1 MRTMISLRVR
11 AAHVAGVA
19 LMLAIPAAAVALSA
33 GLADAQSAQAQT
45 ALPVSLDR
53 HWMAYGQK
61 LAVTGNAAA
70 ANAGRRLLLEYAPKR
85 GAWRVIGS
93 GPIRSDGRFRLVAPM
108 RQSGSVR
115 VIAAPAGS
123 STRTAVSAEVI
134 PGGGAAIPASTPKG
148 VVVAA
153 KLVSGSGPLDTLAG
167 QHVAVHG
174 TLLPRR
180 AGRVVRL
187 ELGTGHG
194 WRAVAAARTQANGHF
209 VVRYAPSGTG
219 ASAVRVRFG
228 GDAFNVAARGRGRRL
243 TAYRDSVASWYAD
256 GGSTACGFHAGMG
269 VANVSLPCGTHVT
282 FRYGGR
288 TVTAV
293 VDDRGPYV
301 GGREWDLNQNTAGA
315 LGFNGVDTVWS
326 SR

>member
-1 MRTMISLRVR
+1 MRTMISLRSR
-11 AAHVAGVA
+11 AVHVAGVA

-33 GLADAQSAQAQT
+33 GVADAQSAQAQT
-45 ALPVSLDR
+45 ALQVSLDR

-61 LAVTGNAAA
+61 LAVTGNASAS
-70 ANAGRRLLLEYAPKR
+70 NAGRRLLLEYAPNR
-85 GAWRVIGS
+85 GAWTVVGS
-93 GPIRSDGRFRLVAPM
+93 GSVGSDGRFRLVAPM

-115 VIAAPAGS
+115 VFAAPGGS
-123 STRTAVSAEVI
+123 SSRATVSAELT
-134 PGGGAAIPASTPKG
+134 PGTGAAIPASTPKG

-153 KLVSGSGPLDTLAG
+153 KMVSGSGPLDTLAG
-167 QHVAVHG
+167 QHVAVLG

-187 ELGTGHG
+187 ELGTGRG
-194 WRAVAAARTQANGHF
+194 WRPVAAARTQADGHF
-209 VVRYAPSGTG
+209 VLRYTPSSTG

-243 TAYRDSVASWYAD
+243 TAYRDSVASWYDD

-288 TVTAV
+288 TVTAT

-315 LGFNGVDTVWS
+315 LGFSGVDTVLS